1 MRKSLPQPNSRRPI
15 SYLTQDETKRL
26 FGVIKSKR
34 DRAIF
39 LTAYRHGLRAC
50 EVGMLHRSDADLK
63 RGRLTIQRAKGSLD
77 GVNVMQPDE
86 IKALR
91 SYLATRTDESPHL
104 FISNRRLPIDRRT
117 LWRLMHDYAETARIP
132 KEKRKFHA
140 LKHSIAT
147 HLLDAG
153 ADLSFVKDWIGHANI
168 QNTTIYARLTSS
180 NRDAQTRRLFAS
192 HRVV

>member
-1 MRKSLPQPNSRRPI
+1 MPKPTLTEKQAHSPTRRTI

-26 FGVIKSKR
+26 FSVIKSKR

-50 EVGMLHRSDADLK
+50 EIGMLHRSNADLK

-91 SYLATRTDESPHL
+91 SYLATRTDESPPSSFL
-104 FISNRRLPIDRRT
+104 T
-117 LWRLMHDYAETARIP
+117 
-132 KEKRKFHA
+132 
-140 LKHSIAT
+140 
-147 HLLDAG
+147 DA
-153 ADLSFVKDWIGHANI
+153 SP
-168 QNTTIYARLTSS
+168 
-180 NRDAQTRRLFAS
+180 
-192 HRVV
+192 